1 MFDDL
6 AAYFY
11 ENVVSSFEEYLEIK
25 DSDTAGRSRDIRTA
39 MIAAS
44 ALFHLREH
52 LPLSHALSRA
62 TVEHQCSDYGVLGD
76 IVNASK
82 HSSISN
88 NTPHGAPLVTSATQL
103 EELIVLTEYKD
114 QDGIYHFVEKR
125 GIVKPAN
132 GTSRNILEI
141 LTNVMNFWQAY
152 LHSLG
157 IVSKPHTYTLD
168 SHQQPKARTEC
179 GETGRLNLLM
189 VKGLRFHLA
198 MLWQRYNYETGTIEP
213 IDLTGSKVEMNIY
226 RPRYEVDLSLTHK
239 ATGSKFKKTI
249 TLSEEES
256 EILAG
261 LHTDSERQNYVHS
274 LPCAQ
279 EALQQLAAEA
289 GLTSRP
295 HQVAEKEDEHAT

>member
-25 DSDTAGRSRDIRTA
+25 DSGTAGRSRDIRTA

-52 LPLSHALSRA
+52 LPSSHALSRA
-62 TVEHQCSDYGVLGD
+62 AAEHQCTDYGVLGD

-103 EELIVLTEYKD
+103 EELIILTEYKD
-114 QDGIYHFVEKR
+114 QDGTYHFVEKR
-125 GIVKPAN
+125 VIAKLPD

-141 LTNVMNFWQAY
+141 LTNVMNFWQAH

-168 SHQQPKARTEC
+168 SHQQPKTRTEC
-179 GETGRLNLLM
+179 ESSRLDLVI

-198 MLWQRYNYETGTIEP
+198 MLWQRYNYETGTIDP
-213 IDLTGSKVEMNIY
+213 VDLTGAEAEMNIY
-226 RPRYEVDLSLTHK
+226 RPRYDVDLSLTHE
-239 ATGSKFKKTI
+239 ATGAKSKKTV

-256 EILAG
+256 QILAG
-261 LHTDSERQNYVHS
+261 LRTDSERQDYVYS

-289 GLTSRP
+289 GLLVRP
-295 HQVAEKEDEHAT
+295 HKVAEKDDKPVT